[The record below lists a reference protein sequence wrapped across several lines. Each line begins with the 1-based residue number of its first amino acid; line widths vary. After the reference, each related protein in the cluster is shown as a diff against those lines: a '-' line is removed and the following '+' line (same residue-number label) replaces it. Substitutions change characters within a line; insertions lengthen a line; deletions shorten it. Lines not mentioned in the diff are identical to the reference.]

1 MKTNSFFLLFI
12 ACVVNCY
19 AKQDYLQEAHSAYS
33 QGKFR
38 KLSKSLK
45 RVFETNPQNS
55 PKVDNA
61 KCLLSQVF
69 NFLKSTPLPVEYRLP
84 KWLSSMQVKS
94 SATEVDGKI
103 RNYIEL
109 KGLVDSDAIIS
120 KVELIQYPSKR
131 ILNSKDNSS
140 TFKMVPIDQGQ
151 SKFSFKRILNN
162 SLKDGLYYINM
173 YSLGQKPLKAW
184 VILKTPSIDHQVKGK
199 TSVAIKNVKKRH
211 SKKEGSIF
219 DVAPCPL
226 APNAETVSLELV
238 EPALNSRAIQSQTS
252 RNSYGVNRAIRSIY
266 NFGPIGVEFEYIKEL
281 K

>member
-1 MKTNSFFLLFI
+1 MNLRSLIILFLSCFTN
-12 ACVVNCY
+12 CC
-19 AKQDYLQEAHSAYS
+19 AKQDHLQDAHNAYS
-33 QGKFR
+33 QGKFK

-69 NFLKSTPLPVEYRLP
+69 TFLKTTPLPVEYRLP
-84 KWLSSMQVKS
+84 KWLGSMQVKS
-94 SATEVDGKI
+94 SATEVDGKL

-109 KGLVDSDAIIS
+109 KGLVDSEAIIS
-120 KVELIQYPSKR
+120 KVELIQYPSKK
-131 ILNSKDNSS
+131 ILDSKDNNS
-140 TFKMVPIDQGQ
+140 TFKMMPINQGQ

-173 YSLGQKPLKAW
+173 YSLGEKPLNAW
-184 VILKTPSIDHQVKGK
+184 IILKTPSIEHGVKAK
-199 TSVAIKNVKKRH
+199 TSKTIKKAKKY
-211 SKKEGSIF
+211 SKNKTSIF
-219 DVAPCPL
+219 DVAPCPI

-238 EPALNSRAIQSQTS
+238 TPALKSKAIQSQTS
-252 RNSYGVNRAIRSIY
+252 RNSYGVNRSIKSIY
-266 NFGPIGVEFEYIKEL
+266 NFGPVGVEFEYIKEL